1 MPNES
6 RENKSVREAL
16 EEIYPHLFG
25 EFERKISESE
35 EWLGILN
42 MPLHNALDSR
52 ELEELLS
59 QWGNSFVQEGQ
70 AELLHYLNPVQS
82 YRRNTIPATEI
93 QPTQVEWI
101 VQDVLRSMYA
111 ALSFYFHTSQHLESG
126 WKEISLSRP
135 HSF

>member
-1 MPNES
+1 VPKES
-6 RENKSVREAL
+6 KENKTVREAL

-25 EFERKISESE
+25 EIERKISESE

-70 AELLHYLNPVQS
+70 AELLHYLNPVQCLMF
-82 YRRNTIPATEI
+82 N
-93 QPTQVEWI
+93 
-101 VQDVLRSMYA
+101 
-111 ALSFYFHTSQHLESG
+111 
-126 WKEISLSRP
+126 
-135 HSF
+135 